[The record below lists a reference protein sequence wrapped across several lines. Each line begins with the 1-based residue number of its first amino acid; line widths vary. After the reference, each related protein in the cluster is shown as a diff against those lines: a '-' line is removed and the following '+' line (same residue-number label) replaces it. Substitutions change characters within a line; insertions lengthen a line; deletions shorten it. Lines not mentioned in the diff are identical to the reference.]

1 MGATHS
7 FTCAPYLLETAPK
20 LGDQVAWGESNA
32 VVFANSVLGARTQK
46 YADYLDIC
54 AALVGRVPAA
64 GPHLD
69 EHRIATIVLDAT
81 HLAAT
86 LADELGDAFFPT
98 LGYLCGNMAGSQVPV
113 VVGLEKHHL
122 PITQDDLKA
131 FSAAFG
137 TSGAAALYHMSG
149 VTPEAPD
156 AATALDGKPPAET
169 IVLTA
174 ADLAVAW
181 RSLDSGGGKSDG
193 SDAVELVAVGN
204 PHLSASECATLAT
217 LVSDGGADKHPD
229 VSMVAT
235 IGRQVMAEAEEAG
248 HIQILKDFGV
258 DFVNDTCWCM
268 LTEPVVPVASTAL
281 ITNSGK
287 YAHYA
292 PGLVNKEVRFS
303 SMAGCVVAARTGR
316 APTAPAWLSARSM
329 SMQRYS
335 SASAARASVARTSAA
350 SIPAWKSALR
360 LARVLV

>member
-1 MGATHS
+1 MGVPAYAVGTAYLEMGATHS

-69 EHRIATIVLDAT
+69 EQRIATVVLDAT
-81 HLAAT
+81 HLATT

-98 LGYLCGNMAGSQVPV
+98 LGYLCGNMAGAQVPV
-113 VVGLEKHHL
+113 VVGLENHHV

-137 TSGAAALYHMSG
+137 TSGAAALYHMAG

-156 AATALDGKPPAET
+156 AATALNGKAPAET
-169 IVLTA
+169 IALTA

-181 RSLDSGGGKSDG
+181 RSLDSGGQNNGG
-193 SDAVELVAVGN
+193 NDAVELVAVGN
-204 PHLSASECATLAT
+204 PHLSASECATLAA
-217 LVSDGGADKHPD
+217 LVSDGGAEKHQD

-235 IGRQVMAEAEEAG
+235 MGRQVMAEAEEAG
-248 HIQILKDFGV
+248 Q
-258 DFVNDTCWCM
+258 
-268 LTEPVVPVASTAL
+268 
-281 ITNSGK
+281 
-287 YAHYA
+287 
-292 PGLVNKEVRFS
+292 
-303 SMAGCVVAARTGR
+303 
-316 APTAPAWLSARSM
+316 
-329 SMQRYS
+329 
-335 SASAARASVARTSAA
+335 
-350 SIPAWKSALR
+350 
-360 LARVLV
+360 